1 MINHTANECIKH
13 MRIQTRRKKK
23 EIKTQEGRNFSMI
36 ITRSIA
42 LAQVVDGLLDREGS
56 CVRGT
61 KTDLIDGVSL
71 CIE

>member
-1 MINHTANECIKH
+1 MSASSTCAARQEEE
-13 MRIQTRRKKK
+13 KKK
-23 EIKTQEGRNFSMI
+23 NQEGRNFSMI

-71 CIE
+71 DIE